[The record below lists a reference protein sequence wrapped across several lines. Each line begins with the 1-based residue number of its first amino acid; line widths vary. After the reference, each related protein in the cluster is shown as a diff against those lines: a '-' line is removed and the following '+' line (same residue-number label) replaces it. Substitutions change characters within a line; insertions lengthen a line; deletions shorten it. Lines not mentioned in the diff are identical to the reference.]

1 MTIVDTAK
9 EIGNGLLEAFI
20 KPHLLNWFDR
30 KGVDMLPGVNYE
42 EITNKGLTVTTKDGK
57 KQTIEADTIVTAL
70 PLLPNAELFKSLEGS
85 APEIYAIGDGKELHL
100 IVDAIADGA
109 RIALAI

>member
-42 EITNKGLTVTTKDGK
+42 EITNKGLTVTTKEGK
-57 KQTIEADTIVTAL
+57 KQTIEADTIVTSL
-70 PLLPNAELFKSLEGS
+70 PLQPNTELSKSLES
-85 APEIYAIGDGKELHL
+85 IVPEIYNIGDCKEPHL
-100 IVDAIADGA
+100 TVDAIADGA
-109 RIALAI
+109 RIARAI